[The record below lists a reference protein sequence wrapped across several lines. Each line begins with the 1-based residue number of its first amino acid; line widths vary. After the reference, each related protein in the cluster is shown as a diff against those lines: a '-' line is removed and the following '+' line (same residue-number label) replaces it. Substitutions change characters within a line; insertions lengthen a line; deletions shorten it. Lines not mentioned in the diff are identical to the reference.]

1 MSVHQGGLLC
11 NTYHSISRGI
21 LSGNSIVGLEKVFV
35 AKSADAHSK
44 AKMYGCFEPIHSMK
58 RMLGPENDDP

>member
-1 MSVHQGGLLC
+1 VSVHQGGPLC

-21 LSGNSIVGLEKVFV
+21 LSGNSIIGLEKVFV

-44 AKMYGCFEPIHSMK
+44 AKMRGNFEPNRSLES
-58 RMLGPENDDP
+58 RSDVGNVR

>member
-11 NTYHSISRGI
+11 NTYPSISRGI

-35 AKSADAHSK
+35 AKGAATHSK
-44 AKMYGCFEPIHSMK
+44 AKIYGCFKPIHSMK
-58 RMLGPENDDP
+58 SMLGPEER

>member
-11 NTYHSISRGI
+11 NTYHSIRRGI

-58 RMLGPENDDP
+58 SMLGPEER